1 MNTAIIEFLQ
11 LFTSNLLVRSQYSQ
25 SVIKSGKTYSTDGNQ
40 SQRITRMN
48 GIADKNNLG
57 QLYGEPSERAVLK
70 QLDHLD
76 KHCRAFIEISPFLVI
91 GTMGSDGLGDVS
103 PRGDAPGFVKIR
115 DEKTIYLPDRLGN
128 NRTDTLLNVID
139 NSGVGLLFLV
149 PGMNETLRV
158 NGNATITIDEN
169 ILEGLSAQGKAPRSA
184 LEISVEEA
192 YLQCAKALIRSKLWE
207 EDYKI
212 ERKSFPSLGKII
224 SDQIGRGDDENRAEK
239 SIQAGYQTKL
249 Y

>member
-1 MNTAIIEFLQ
+1 M
-11 LFTSNLLVRSQYSQ
+11 
-25 SVIKSGKTYSTDGNQ
+25 IKSGKTYYFNLRLR
-40 SQRITRMN
+40 SQRIDEMQ
-48 GIADKNNLG
+48 GIVDKKNLG

-76 KHCRAFIEISPFLVI
+76 KHCQAFIEISPFLVI

-103 PRGDAPGFVKIR
+103 PRGDAPGFVKVK

-128 NRTDTLLNVID
+128 NRTDTLSNVLE

-158 NGNATITIDEN
+158 NGNAKITTDKN
-169 ILEGLSAQGKAPRSA
+169 ILESLSVEGKAPRSA
-184 LEISVEEA
+184 LEIIIEEA

-224 SDQIGRGDDENRAEK
+224 SDQIGRGDDENKAER
-239 SIQAGYQTKL
+239 SIQKGYRTKL

>member
-1 MNTAIIEFLQ
+1 M
-11 LFTSNLLVRSQYSQ
+11 
-25 SVIKSGKTYSTDGNQ
+25 IKSGKTYYFNLRLR
-40 SQRITRMN
+40 SQRIDEMQ
-48 GIADKNNLG
+48 GIVDKKNLG

-76 KHCRAFIEISPFLVI
+76 KHCQAFIEISPFLVI

-103 PRGDAPGFVKIR
+103 PRGDAPGFVKVK

-128 NRTDTLLNVID
+128 NRTDTLSNILE

-158 NGNATITIDEN
+158 NGNAKITTDEN
-169 ILEGLSAQGKAPRSA
+169 ILEGLSAEGKAPRSA
-184 LEISVEEA
+184 LEIKVEEA

-212 ERKSFPSLGKII
+212 ERKNFPSLGKII
-224 SDQIGRGDDENRAEK
+224 SDQIGRGDDENKAER
-239 SIQAGYQTKL
+239 SIQKGYRTKL

>member
-1 MNTAIIEFLQ
+1 MNTAIMDFLQ
-11 LFTSNLLVRSQYSQ
+11 LFTSKRLVRAQYSQ
-25 SVIKSGKTYSTDGNQ
+25 SVIKSGKTYSTDGNS

-48 GIADKNNLG
+48 GITDKNNLG
-57 QLYGEPSERAVLK
+57 QLYGEASERAVLK

-103 PRGDAPGFVKIR
+103 PRGDAPGFVKVR

-158 NGNATITIDEN
+158 NGNARITIDEN

-239 SIQAGYQTKL
+239 SIQEGYRTKL

>member
-1 MNTAIIEFLQ
+1 MNTAIIDFLQ
-11 LFTSNLLVRSQYSQ
+11 LFTSKLLLRSQYSQ
-25 SVIKSGKTYSTDGNQ
+25 SVIKSGKTYFTNGKF
-40 SQRITRMN
+40 SQRINRMN
-48 GIADKNNLG
+48 GIADKHNLG
-57 QLYGEPSERAVLK
+57 QLYGDPSERAVLK

-103 PRGDAPGFVKIR
+103 PRGDAPGFVKVR
-115 DEKTIYLPDRLGN
+115 DERTIYLPDRLGN
-128 NRTDTLLNVID
+128 NRTDTLLNVLD

-158 NGNATITIDEN
+158 NGNARITIDNN

-184 LEISVEEA
+184 LEISVKEA

-207 EDYKI
+207 EEYKI

-239 SIQAGYQTKL
+239 SIQEGYRTKL

>member
-1 MNTAIIEFLQ
+1 MNTAIIDFLQ
-11 LFTSNLLVRSQYSQ
+11 LFTSKLLLRSQYSQ
-25 SVIKSGKTYSTDGNQ
+25 SVIKSGKTYFTNGKF
-40 SQRITRMN
+40 SQRINRMN

-57 QLYGEPSERAVLK
+57 QLYGDPSERAVLK

-103 PRGDAPGFVKIR
+103 PRGDAPGFVKVR

-128 NRTDTLLNVID
+128 NRTDTLLNILD

-158 NGNATITIDEN
+158 NGNAKITIDNN

-207 EDYKI
+207 EDYRI

-239 SIQAGYQTKL
+239 SIQEGYRTKL

>member
-1 MNTAIIEFLQ
+1 MNTAIIDFLQ

-25 SVIKSGKTYSTDGNQ
+25 SVIKSGKTYFTNGKY
-40 SQRITRMN
+40 SQRINRMN

-57 QLYGEPSERAVLK
+57 QLYGDPSERAVLK

-103 PRGDAPGFVKIR
+103 PRGDAPGFVKVR

-158 NGNATITIDEN
+158 NGNAKITIDEN

-207 EDYKI
+207 EDYRI
-212 ERKSFPSLGKII
+212 ERESFPSLGKII

-239 SIQAGYQTKL
+239 SIQEGYRTKL

>member
-1 MNTAIIEFLQ
+1 M
-11 LFTSNLLVRSQYSQ
+11 
-25 SVIKSGKTYSTDGNQ
+25 IKSGKTYYFNLRLR
-40 SQRITRMN
+40 SQRIDEMQ
-48 GIADKNNLG
+48 GIVDKKNLG

-76 KHCRAFIEISPFLVI
+76 KHCQAFIEISPFLVI

-103 PRGDAPGFVKIR
+103 PRGDAPGFVKVK

-128 NRTDTLLNVID
+128 NRTDTLSNVLE

-158 NGNATITIDEN
+158 NGSAKITTDEN
-169 ILEGLSAQGKAPRSA
+169 ILEGLSAEGKAPRSA
-184 LEISVEEA
+184 LEIIIEEA

-224 SDQIGRGDDENRAEK
+224 SDQIGRGDDENRAER
-239 SIQAGYQTKL
+239 SIQKGYRTKL

>member
-1 MNTAIIEFLQ
+1 MQ
-11 LFTSNLLVRSQYSQ
+11 
-25 SVIKSGKTYSTDGNQ
+25 
-40 SQRITRMN
+40 
-48 GIADKNNLG
+48 GIVDKKNLG

-76 KHCRAFIEISPFLVI
+76 KHCQAFIEISPFLVI

-103 PRGDAPGFVKIR
+103 PRGDAPGFVKVK

-128 NRTDTLLNVID
+128 NRTDTLSNVLE

-158 NGNATITIDEN
+158 NGSAKITTDEN
-169 ILEGLSAQGKAPRSA
+169 ILEGLSAEGKTPRSA
-184 LEISVEEA
+184 LEIKVEEA

-212 ERKSFPSLGKII
+212 ERKNFPSLGKII
-224 SDQIGRGDDENRAEK
+224 SDQIGRGDDENRAER
-239 SIQAGYQTKL
+239 SIQKGYRTKL

>member
-1 MNTAIIEFLQ
+1 MNTAIIDFLQ
-11 LFTSNLLVRSQYSQ
+11 LFTSKLLLRSQYSQ
-25 SVIKSGKTYSTDGNQ
+25 SVIKSGKTYFTNGKF
-40 SQRITRMN
+40 SQRINRMN

-57 QLYGEPSERAVLK
+57 QLYGDPSERAVLK

-103 PRGDAPGFVKIR
+103 PRGDAPGFVKVR
-115 DEKTIYLPDRLGN
+115 DERTIYLPDRLGN
-128 NRTDTLLNVID
+128 NRTDTLLNVLD

-158 NGNATITIDEN
+158 NGNARITIDNN
-169 ILEGLSAQGKAPRSA
+169 ILEGLSAQGKVPRSA
-184 LEISVEEA
+184 LEISVKEA

-207 EDYKI
+207 EDYRI

-239 SIQAGYQTKL
+239 SIQEGYRTKL

>member
-1 MNTAIIEFLQ
+1 MNTAIIDFLQ

-25 SVIKSGKTYSTDGNQ
+25 SVIKSGKTYFTNGKYL
-40 SQRITRMN
+40 QRINRMN

-57 QLYGEPSERAVLK
+57 QLYGNPSERAVLK

-103 PRGDAPGFVKIR
+103 PRGDAPGFVKVR

-158 NGNATITIDEN
+158 NGNARITIDEN

-239 SIQAGYQTKL
+239 SIQEGYRTKL

>member
-1 MNTAIIEFLQ
+1 M
-11 LFTSNLLVRSQYSQ
+11 
-25 SVIKSGKTYSTDGNQ
+25 IKSGKTYYFNLRLR
-40 SQRITRMN
+40 SQRIDEMQ
-48 GIADKNNLG
+48 GIVDKKNLG

-76 KHCRAFIEISPFLVI
+76 KHCQAFIEISPFLVI

-103 PRGDAPGFVKIR
+103 PRGDAPGFVKVK

-128 NRTDTLLNVID
+128 NRTDTLSNVLE

-158 NGNATITIDEN
+158 NGNAKITTDKN
-169 ILEGLSAQGKAPRSA
+169 ILESLSVEGKAPRSA
-184 LEISVEEA
+184 LEIIIEEA

-212 ERKSFPSLGKII
+212 ERKNFPSLGKII
-224 SDQIGRGDDENRAEK
+224 SDQIGRGDDENKAER
-239 SIQAGYQTKL
+239 SIQKGYRTKL

>member
-1 MNTAIIEFLQ
+1 M
-11 LFTSNLLVRSQYSQ
+11 
-25 SVIKSGKTYSTDGNQ
+25 IKSGKTYYFNLRLR
-40 SQRITRMN
+40 SQRIDEMQ
-48 GIADKNNLG
+48 GIVDKKNLG

-76 KHCRAFIEISPFLVI
+76 KHCQAFIEISPFLVI

-103 PRGDAPGFVKIR
+103 PRGDAPGFVKVK

-128 NRTDTLLNVID
+128 NRTDTLSNVLE

-158 NGNATITIDEN
+158 NGSAKITTDEN
-169 ILEGLSAQGKAPRSA
+169 ILEGLSAEGKAPRSA
-184 LEISVEEA
+184 LEIKVEEA

-224 SDQIGRGDDENRAEK
+224 SDQIGRGDDENKAER
-239 SIQAGYQTKL
+239 SIQKGYRTKL

>member
-1 MNTAIIEFLQ
+1 M
-11 LFTSNLLVRSQYSQ
+11 
-25 SVIKSGKTYSTDGNQ
+25 IKSGKTYHFNLRLRT
-40 SQRITRMN
+40 QRIDEMQ
-48 GIADKNNLG
+48 GIVDKKNLG
-57 QLYGEPSERAVLK
+57 QLYGEASERAVLK

-76 KHCRAFIEISPFLVI
+76 KHCQAFIEISPFLVI

-103 PRGDAPGFVKIR
+103 PRGDAPGFVKVK

-128 NRTDTLLNVID
+128 NRTDTLSNVLE

-158 NGNATITIDEN
+158 NGNAKITTDKN
-169 ILEGLSAQGKAPRSA
+169 ILESLSVEGKAPRSA
-184 LEISVEEA
+184 LEIIIEEA

-224 SDQIGRGDDENRAEK
+224 SDQIGRGDDENRAER
-239 SIQAGYQTKL
+239 SIQKGYRTKL

>member
-11 LFTSNLLVRSQYSQ
+11 LFTSNLFVRSQYSQ

-103 PRGDAPGFVKIR
+103 PRGDAPGFVKVR

-158 NGNATITIDEN
+158 NGNAKITIDDN

-239 SIQAGYQTKL
+239 SIQEGYRTKL

>member
-1 MNTAIIEFLQ
+1 M
-11 LFTSNLLVRSQYSQ
+11 
-25 SVIKSGKTYSTDGNQ
+25 IKSGKTYNFNLRLR
-40 SQRITRMN
+40 SQRVDEMQ
-48 GIADKNNLG
+48 GIVDKKNLG

-76 KHCRAFIEISPFLVI
+76 KHCQAFIEISPFLVI

-103 PRGDAPGFVKIR
+103 PRGDAPGFVKVK

-128 NRTDTLLNVID
+128 NRTDTLSNVLE

-158 NGNATITIDEN
+158 NGSAKITTDEN
-169 ILEGLSAQGKAPRSA
+169 ILEGLSAEGKAPRSA
-184 LEISVEEA
+184 LEIKVEEA

-224 SDQIGRGDDENRAEK
+224 SDQIGRGDDENKAER
-239 SIQAGYQTKL
+239 SIQKGYRTKL

>member
-1 MNTAIIEFLQ
+1 M
-11 LFTSNLLVRSQYSQ
+11 
-25 SVIKSGKTYSTDGNQ
+25 IKSGKTYYFNLRLR
-40 SQRITRMN
+40 SQRIDEMQ
-48 GIADKNNLG
+48 GIVDKKNLG

-76 KHCRAFIEISPFLVI
+76 KHCQAFIEISPFLVI
-91 GTMGSDGLGDVS
+91 GTMGGDGLGDVS
-103 PRGDAPGFVKIR
+103 PRGDAPGFVKVK

-128 NRTDTLLNVID
+128 NRTDTLSNVLE

-158 NGNATITIDEN
+158 NGSAKITTDEN
-169 ILEGLSAQGKAPRSA
+169 ILEGLSAEGKAPRSA
-184 LEISVEEA
+184 LEIKVEEA

-212 ERKSFPSLGKII
+212 ERKNFPSLGKII
-224 SDQIGRGDDENRAEK
+224 SDQIGRGDDENRAER
-239 SIQAGYQTKL
+239 SIQKGYRTKL

>member
-1 MNTAIIEFLQ
+1 MQ
-11 LFTSNLLVRSQYSQ
+11 
-25 SVIKSGKTYSTDGNQ
+25 
-40 SQRITRMN
+40 
-48 GIADKNNLG
+48 GIVDKKNLG

-76 KHCRAFIEISPFLVI
+76 KHCQAFIEISPFLVI
-91 GTMGSDGLGDVS
+91 GTMGGDGPGDVS
-103 PRGDAPGFVKIR
+103 PRGDAPGFVKVK

-128 NRTDTLLNVID
+128 NRTDTLSNLLE

-158 NGNATITIDEN
+158 NGSAKITTDEN
-169 ILEGLSAQGKAPRSA
+169 ILEGLSAEGKAPRSA
-184 LEISVEEA
+184 LEIKVEEA

-212 ERKSFPSLGKII
+212 ERKNFPSLGKII
-224 SDQIGRGDDENRAEK
+224 SDQIGRGDDENKAER
-239 SIQAGYQTKL
+239 SIQKGYRTKL

>member
-1 MNTAIIEFLQ
+1 MNTAIIDFLQ

-25 SVIKSGKTYSTDGNQ
+25 SVIKSGKTYFTNEKYSE
-40 SQRITRMN
+40 RINRMN
-48 GIADKNNLG
+48 RIADKNNLG
-57 QLYGEPSERAVLK
+57 QLYGDPSERAVLK

-91 GTMGSDGLGDVS
+91 GTMGNDGLGDVS
-103 PRGDAPGFVKIR
+103 PRGDAPGFVKVR

-128 NRTDTLLNVID
+128 NRTDTLLNVLD

-149 PGMNETLRV
+149 PGINETLRV
-158 NGNATITIDEN
+158 NGNAKITIDSN

-239 SIQAGYQTKL
+239 SIQEGYRTKL

>member
-1 MNTAIIEFLQ
+1 MNTAIIDFLQ
-11 LFTSNLLVRSQYSQ
+11 LFTSNLLLRSQYSQ
-25 SVIKSGKTYSTDGNQ
+25 SVIKSGKTYFTNGKF
-40 SQRITRMN
+40 SQRINRMN

-57 QLYGEPSERAVLK
+57 QLYGDPSERAVLK

-103 PRGDAPGFVKIR
+103 PRGDAPGFVKVR
-115 DEKTIYLPDRLGN
+115 DERTIYLPDRLGN
-128 NRTDTLLNVID
+128 NRTDTLLNVLD

-158 NGNATITIDEN
+158 NGNARITIDNN

-184 LEISVEEA
+184 LEISVKEA

-239 SIQAGYQTKL
+239 SIQEGYRTKL

>member
-1 MNTAIIEFLQ
+1 MQ
-11 LFTSNLLVRSQYSQ
+11 
-25 SVIKSGKTYSTDGNQ
+25 
-40 SQRITRMN
+40 
-48 GIADKNNLG
+48 GIVDKKNLG

-76 KHCRAFIEISPFLVI
+76 KHCQAFIEISPFLVI

-103 PRGDAPGFVKIR
+103 PRGDAPGFVKVK

-128 NRTDTLLNVID
+128 NRTDTLSNVLE

-158 NGNATITIDEN
+158 NGSAKITTDEN
-169 ILEGLSAQGKAPRSA
+169 ILEGLSAEGKAPRA
-184 LEISVEEA
+184 AVEIKVEEA

-224 SDQIGRGDDENRAEK
+224 SDQIGRGDDENKAER
-239 SIQAGYQTKL
+239 SIQKGYRTKL

>member
-1 MNTAIIEFLQ
+1 
-11 LFTSNLLVRSQYSQ
+11 
-25 SVIKSGKTYSTDGNQ
+25 
-40 SQRITRMN
+40 MN

-103 PRGDAPGFVKIR
+103 PRGDAPGFVKVR

-158 NGNATITIDEN
+158 NGNAKITIDRN

-212 ERKSFPSLGKII
+212 KRKSFPSLGKII

-239 SIQAGYQTKL
+239 SIQEGYRTKL

>member
-11 LFTSNLLVRSQYSQ
+11 LFTSNLIVRSQYSQ
-25 SVIKSGKTYSTDGNQ
+25 SVIKSGKTYSTDGNS

-48 GIADKNNLG
+48 GVTDKNNLG

-103 PRGDAPGFVKIR
+103 PRGDAPGFVKVR

-158 NGNATITIDEN
+158 NGNARITIDEN

-239 SIQAGYQTKL
+239 SIQEGYRTKL

>member
-1 MNTAIIEFLQ
+1 MNTAIMDFLQ
-11 LFTSNLLVRSQYSQ
+11 LFTSKRLVRAQYSQ
-25 SVIKSGKTYSTDGNQ
+25 SVIKSGKTYSTDGNS

-48 GIADKNNLG
+48 GITDKNNLG
-57 QLYGEPSERAVLK
+57 QLYGGPSERAVLK

-103 PRGDAPGFVKIR
+103 PRGDAPGFVKVR

-158 NGNATITIDEN
+158 NGNARITIDEN

-239 SIQAGYQTKL
+239 SIQEGYRTKL

>member
-1 MNTAIIEFLQ
+1 
-11 LFTSNLLVRSQYSQ
+11 
-25 SVIKSGKTYSTDGNQ
+25 
-40 SQRITRMN
+40 MN

-103 PRGDAPGFVKIR
+103 PRGDAPGFVKVR

-158 NGNATITIDEN
+158 NGNARITVDEN

-239 SIQAGYQTKL
+239 SIQEGYQTKL